1 MRTDPINITFLNFLG
16 GFEYFVFNSE
26 KEFQT
31 DILSG
36 GTMKK
41 NILPSWPQSYGS
53 TADTIERQTFR
64 KSRRKIIVRS
74 QHLTENQRDVL
85 SYIKVSPLV
94 QIVNS
99 RTDRRTIIVDTDSV
113 KIYDESERLFTI
125 QFAISYTDELPSQI
139 V

>member
-1 MRTDPINITFLNFLG
+1 MRTDPINITFLNYLG
-16 GFEYFVFNSE
+16 GFEYFVFTSE

-41 NILPSWPQSYGS
+41 NILPTWPQSYGA

-99 RTDRRTIIVDTDSV
+99 RTDRRTVIVDTDSV
-113 KIYDESERLFTI
+113 KIYDESERLFTL
-125 QFAISYTDELPSQI
+125 QFAITYTDELPSQI